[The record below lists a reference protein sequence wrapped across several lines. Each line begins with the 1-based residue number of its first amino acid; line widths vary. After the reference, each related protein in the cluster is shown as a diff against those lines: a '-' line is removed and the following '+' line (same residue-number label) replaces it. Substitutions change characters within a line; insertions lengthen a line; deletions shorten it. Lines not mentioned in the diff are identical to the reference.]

1 MTLTYN
7 GEDNGEDNYTYTITE
22 ENEYRSLL
30 NNLSIPIK
38 IDSTNF
44 DCNTC
49 DNIFAQVFAFVNEHY
64 NDIDLD
70 AEFYTLHTDNKVESD
85 NLLDILKKKATD
97 TLQTQMNKKM
107 TGVVDN
113 ALHENIFNGLNY
125 VATDTLQT
133 LMDEKMTG
141 VESDA
146 LHKNIF
152 NGLNHVATDTLQT
165 LMDEKMTDL
174 ENNVLTNNIFNGLN
188 KKATD
193 TLRTRMD
200 EKMTDLENNVLT
212 DKIFNGLNDVAK
224 RELINELNKKD
235 VAPEVDDDDEVL
247 TNNIFNGLKEKAMN
261 ELKNQINALPKN
273 ETAELGVIDKEQYKD
288 DSKEYGKPLDLDKD
302 KTKLTITI
310 NDPDNK
316 NKKTKQQLTVKEIIY
331 NLKKNKVPNNNPSRK
346 YNNPKKESEK
356 YKSKNYKKK
365 KLIEALTNA
374 NTVGQAITILKDRQY
389 NVDPKYN
396 QYYNEFINTLYGRHP
411 FSGGDNMEDD
421 V

>member
-7 GEDNGEDNYTYTITE
+7 EEDDNYIYTITE
-22 ENEYRSLL
+22 ENEYSRLL
-30 NNLSIPIK
+30 SNHAIPIN

-44 DCNTC
+44 NFNTC
-49 DNIFAQVFAFVNEHY
+49 DSIFEQVFAFVNENY
-64 NDIDLD
+64 IDIDPY
-70 AEFYTLHTDNKVESD
+70 AEFYTLHTGNKGQSD
-85 NLLDILKKKATD
+85 NLLNILKKKATD

-113 ALHENIFNGLNY
+113 ALH
-125 VATDTLQT
+125 
-133 LMDEKMTG
+133 
-141 VESDA
+141 
-146 LHKNIF
+146 KNIF
-152 NGLNHVATDTLQT
+152 NGLKDVATDTLQT

-174 ENNVLTNNIFNGLN
+174 ENNALHKN
-188 KKATD
+188 
-193 TLRTRMD
+193 
-200 EKMTDLENNVLT
+200 
-212 DKIFNGLNDVAK
+212 IFNGLNDVATDT
-224 RELINELNKKD
+224 LQ
-235 VAPEVDDDDEVL
+235 
-247 TNNIFNGLKEKAMN
+247 
-261 ELKNQINALPKN
+261 NQINALPKN

-316 NKKTKQQLTVKEIIY
+316 NKKTKQQLTVKEIID
-331 NLKKNKVPNNNPSRK
+331 NLKQNKVPNNNPSRK

-411 FSGGDNMEDD
+411 FSGGDNMDIENEI
-421 V
+421 